1 MAGRKPLGPALVTHL
16 EGSSCAKERLEL
28 ILATI
33 AGQVSVV
40 AAAERLGISE
50 AMFYKLRNRVLQVS
64 LADLEPKPIGR
75 PAQHPSHEAVR
86 SAELTQRVTELQR
99 ELSAQ
104 TVRLELA
111 QAIPQVLAPPPSAAL
126 KKTTRSAL
134 RPQPQRQQRRSR
146 RKRKPR

>member
-1 MAGRKPLGPALVTHL
+1 MVEHL
-16 EGSSCAKERLEL
+16 DGSADAKERLEL

-50 AMFYKLRNRVLQVS
+50 AMFYKLRTRVLQLS

-75 PAQHPSHEAVR
+75 PVQRESEAAAQ
-86 SAELTQRVTELQR
+86 SAEFAQRVAELER
-99 ELSAQ
+99 ELAAQ

-111 QAIPQVLAPPPSAAL
+111 QTMPHVLQPAADAP
-126 KKTTRSAL
+126 KKTTRH
-134 RPQPQRQQRRSR
+134 QRRREQIRQRRAR
-146 RKRKPR
+146 RKRKSPP